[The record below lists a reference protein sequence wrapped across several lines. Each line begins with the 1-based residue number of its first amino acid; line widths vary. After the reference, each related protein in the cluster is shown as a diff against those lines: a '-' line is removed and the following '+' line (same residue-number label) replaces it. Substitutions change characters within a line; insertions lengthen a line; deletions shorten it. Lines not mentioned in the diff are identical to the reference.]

1 VVSGSINQYSEQKI
15 AHCMATAV
23 CGVSPGTRGDSVSN
37 SGRGTENCDRGAS
50 TTWSTAQ
57 EEDMSEPWWALQ
69 SMATVCKQRL
79 AGRFIRSG
87 LKPGYD
93 LTSYKVTMRAFL
105 SVALEH
111 CPEMKLSE
119 PWEAVQSRARDCK
132 ASVKV
137 EVWVTGQVNR
147 GTQRRTSW

>member
-1 VVSGSINQYSEQKI
+1 MLVQEPSTSVPSEIEPFNEKLVNTRNGKSCVVSGSINQYSEQKI

-57 EEDMSEPWWALQ
+57 EEDMSEPWGALQ

-79 AGRFIRSG
+79 AGWFIRSG
-87 LKPGYD
+87 LKPG
-93 LTSYKVTMRAFL
+93 
-105 SVALEH
+105 
-111 CPEMKLSE
+111 
-119 PWEAVQSRARDCK
+119 
-132 ASVKV
+132 
-137 EVWVTGQVNR
+137 
-147 GTQRRTSW
+147 